1 MNGALNPVL
10 KLQLVILY
18 ELNGENDMYIRKL
31 GKCIGLIIC
40 LALFSSI
47 VRAAYPDQ
55 TIKLVV
61 GFPPGGGGDLFGR
74 TIAAELGKQLG
85 QTVVVENKPGA
96 GGNIAAEYVANAK
109 PDGYTLILAMSG
121 NFASSPASRSD
132 LPYKVPGSFEP
143 ISLLVET
150 PFGLMVGA
158 NSKIKTIQEFVAQAR
173 EGKMTYAST
182 GTGGAAQMVMEMVK
196 QQANLNILHIPYKG
210 SGPAITD
217 LISGQ
222 VDSFFAPYTPLMGQ
236 ISGGKIRLLATS
248 SAKRVASLPDV
259 PTLKES
265 GINVTMT
272 QWYGLAAPA
281 GTPKDVINKLIKG
294 VKISLQQ
301 PSVLKVYRADGAKE
315 IFLPGNEFKEFIQT
329 DIATYR
335 RIIQVGGLKND

>member
-1 MNGALNPVL
+1 MRLN
-10 KLQLVILY
+10 KIIEILVITFALV
-18 ELNGENDMYIRKL
+18 
-31 GKCIGLIIC
+31 IC
-40 LALFSSI
+40 SLSSY
-47 VRAAYPDQ
+47 AQYPDKPV
-55 TIKLVV
+55 KLVV

-74 TIAAELGKQLG
+74 TIAAELSKQIG
-85 QTVVVENKPGA
+85 QTIVVENKPGA
-96 GGNIAAEYVANAK
+96 GGNIAAEFVANAK
-109 PDGYTLILAMSG
+109 PDGYTLLLAMSG

-158 NSKIKTIQEFVAQAR
+158 NSKITTIQEFVTQAR
-173 EGKMTYAST
+173 LGKMTYAST

-236 ISGGKIRLLATS
+236 ITGGKIRLLAVS
-248 SAKRVASLPDV
+248 SPKRVASMPNI

-281 GTPKDVINKLIKG
+281 GTPKEVISTLTKG
-294 VKISLQQ
+294 VKTSLQQ
-301 PSVLKVYRADGAKE
+301 QAVLKVFRADGARE
-315 IFLPGNEFKEFIQT
+315 AYLPGEEFKEFIQT

-335 RIIQVGGLKND
+335 RIIMLGGLKND

>member
-1 MNGALNPVL
+1 MSANYMIKIFFSALGFL
-10 KLQLVILY
+10 F
-18 ELNGENDMYIRKL
+18 
-31 GKCIGLIIC
+31 LIST
-40 LALFSSI
+40 AYA
-47 VRAAYPDQ
+47 VYPDQ
-55 TIKLVV
+55 PIKLVV

-158 NSKIKTIQEFVAQAR
+158 NSKIKTIQEFVAQAK

-222 VDSFFAPYTPLMGQ
+222 VDSFFAPFTPLMGQ

-248 SAKRVASLPDV
+248 SSKRVASMPDI

-281 GTPKDVINKLIKG
+281 GTPKDVVNKLIKG

-301 PSVLKVYRADGAKE
+301 PSVLKIYRADGAKE
-315 IFLPGNEFKEFIQT
+315 IFLSGNEFKEFIQT